1 MTGIYLAVGSLFLV
15 ASAHAADFQITLD
28 RKKAAPTQTRGGV
41 EQQTSQKWTGTL
53 RVENTSSKPSPELQA
68 KYIVFVKRQELAQKA
83 GPDKIDLVKGEA
95 KITPLKKGEIFS
107 LDTAEIVLRQQLLS
121 ANYQYSN
128 GGQTKASD
136 TVAGVWVRLFAGTVL
151 LADYSNPE
159 TVKAKFKWE

>member
-1 MTGIYLAVGSLFLV
+1 MGSLFLATSV
-15 ASAHAADFQITLD
+15 QAADFQITLD

-83 GPDKIDLVKGEA
+83 GPEKIDLVKGES
-95 KITPLKKGEIFS
+95 KIAPLKKGESFS
-107 LDTAEIVLRQQLLS
+107 LDTAEIELRQQLLS
-121 ANYQYSN
+121 ANYRYTN

-136 TVAGVWVRLFAGTVL
+136 AVAGVWVRLFAGTVVV
-151 LADYSNPE
+151 ADYSNPE